1 MSPFSGSVA
10 VVTGGGSGIGAA
22 LAHEVAVRGA
32 RVAVADIRLEAAKEI
47 AAQIGDAARAYHVD
61 VTDAA
66 SVEALAHDVAK
77 DFGGVNLLFANA
89 GVIVGGTLD
98 ETSAQDFAWMYDVNV
113 TGLFRT
119 VSAFLPA
126 LLAQAAD
133 GKTAR
138 IINTGS
144 ENSVG
149 LPISGATTAYT
160 GTKHAVLG
168 LSDGLRR
175 DLKDR
180 GVAVTVFCPGI
191 VATNLADARRTRPE
205 RYGGAYAL
213 PEEQLNWVSGFMQEH
228 GRTPAWTALL
238 CCEGIERGDFII
250 ITDPRIRGL
259 AEVRH
264 AEVEA
269 ALDLLDR
276 RLAESA

>member
-1 MSPFSGSVA
+1 MSSFSNTVA

-22 LAHEVAVRGA
+22 LAREAASRGA
-32 RVAVADIRLEAAKEI
+32 RVAVADLRPEAAREV
-47 AAQIGDAARAYHVD
+47 AAQIGEAARGYQVD

-66 SVEALAHDVAK
+66 SLEMLARDVAQ

-89 GVIVGGTLD
+89 GVVVGGTLE
-98 ETSAQDFAWMYDVNV
+98 ETSPQDFAWMYDVNV
-113 TGLFRT
+113 SGLFRT
-119 VSAFLPA
+119 VRAFLPA
-126 LLAQAAD
+126 LLEQAAN

-149 LPISGATTAYT
+149 LPVSGATTAYT
-160 GTKHAVLG
+160 GTKHAVLA

-180 GVAVTVFCPGI
+180 GVAVSILCPGI
-191 VATNLADARRTRPE
+191 VPTNIADGRRTRPE
-205 RYGGAYAL
+205 RYGGAFAL
-213 PEEQLNWVSGFMQEH
+213 PTDQAAQVMDFMNEH
-228 GRTPAWTALL
+228 GRSAASTALL

-250 ITDPRIRGL
+250 ITDPSIRGL
-259 AEVRH
+259 AEPRH
-264 AEVEA
+264 REVEA

-276 RLAESA
+276 RLAQGV